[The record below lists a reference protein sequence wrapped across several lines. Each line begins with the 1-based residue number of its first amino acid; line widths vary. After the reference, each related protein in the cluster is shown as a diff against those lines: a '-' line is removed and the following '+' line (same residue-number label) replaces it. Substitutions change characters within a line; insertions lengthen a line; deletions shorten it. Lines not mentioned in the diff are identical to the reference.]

1 MMTLSDGAK
10 RGLEDYLRQIRAYLR
25 SSRSVDADEIEQNV
39 TEHIETELE
48 GLPKPVSRDD
58 LNAVLK
64 KLGSPQQW
72 VPAEELPWWRLVI
85 LRLRTGPEDWRLAYM
100 SFGFLVA
107 GVTLGSIHGILH
119 RGYYDLTLRGIVRE
133 FLEGMII
140 NRDIFLILALVL
152 ILSGFLCARALI
164 TLCLDPKEYRA
175 KRWLLY
181 PPLSVAYFVMVF
193 ILISLTGLLLGE
205 LLGIAFEWRYS
216 DYWRELL
223 IVSTGLW
230 LFVLGSLSLRWPN
243 LVSTIF
249 RPFADKFKQ
258 KWAGLLL
265 IIAISL
271 IIVGTA

>member
-10 RGLEDYLRQIRAYLR
+10 RSLEDYLRQIRAYLR
-25 SSRSVDADEIEQNV
+25 GSRSVDADEIEQNV

-48 GLPKPVSRDD
+48 SVPKPVSRDD
-58 LNAVLK
+58 LVAVLE

-72 VPAEELPWWRLVI
+72 IPAEELPWWRLVI
-85 LRLRTGPEDWRLAYM
+85 FRLRTGPEDWRLAYM

-107 GVTLGSIHGILH
+107 GMTLGCIHGILY
-119 RGYYDLTLRGIVRE
+119 RGYYSLTLRGIVEE
-133 FLEGMII
+133 FLERMII
-140 NRDIFLILALVL
+140 DRDVFLILALVL
-152 ILSGFLCARALI
+152 IFSGFLCARALI
-164 TLCLDPKEYRA
+164 TLCFDPKEYRA

-181 PPLSVAYFVMVF
+181 PPLGTAYLVMVL

-205 LLGIAFEWRYS
+205 LLGVVFEWRYP
-216 DYWRELL
+216 DYWRGLL

-249 RPFADKFKQ
+249 RPFADKLKR
-258 KWAGLLL
+258 KWSGLLL
-265 IIAISL
+265 VIAISL
-271 IIVGTA
+271 IIAGTA